1 MQAIRSFFG
10 HFIGNAH
17 SVKDFRI
24 QMRGNKALVLWS
36 LYLVL
41 LVLFAM
47 FTYGGVASQMRA
59 GMSAAEMQNRLQS
72 FYNTLMYLLQTAII
86 LIAPVLASASIVAD
100 DERGSIDLVLMA
112 PKSSTYYFAGL
123 VMSGM
128 RQLIFLLALSI
139 PVASLGVIMGGAT
152 WTDVLRSFTIFLFQG
167 LFYMCL
173 GVPVAVSTRKMV
185 PTVIG
190 SYVAIAIGSGILA
203 IMNAIMAP
211 AMLSGMMGGP
221 ALTTPTMP
229 LFSVLTPY
237 WHIAANAPL
246 TTVTPTLTIPTWAA
260 TILMSTLGV
269 AICMLGSAS
278 QMSRAGTPAVVA
290 TRIVGL
296 IIALLAGM
304 LISQIFSTMFGF
316 AGSSSAPSSAVYM
329 ITTALGGFILA
340 GIIMLIITTN
350 VVPYAFRDGEKF
362 FPNGMFSLKDAFMG
376 RPAGGMPY
384 SLLTFACLFG
394 PASYY
399 LFKGIF
405 LSTYSALTAFSVMFW
420 FLCASYMHF
429 GIFRFISPW
438 NGSVKTAR
446 RIGVLLIVGINV
458 GMAMLLAILDLAIKN
473 KNSLSLL
480 NPLHPYAE
488 LPEGVIVKGIV
499 LAILGGFLVKRS
511 EERRIKHPLM
521 KIKGQETA

>member
-1 MQAIRSFFG
+1 M
-10 HFIGNAH
+10 
-17 SVKDFRI
+17 KDFRI
-24 QMRGNKALVLWS
+24 QMRGNKALILWS

-59 GMSAAEMQNRLQS
+59 GMSAAEMQSRLQS

-173 GVPVAVSTRKMV
+173 GVPVAVSSRKMV

-190 SYVAIAIGSGILA
+190 SYVAIAVGSGILA
-203 IMNAIMAP
+203 LMNAIMSP

-221 ALTTPTMP
+221 TTSTPTMP

-237 WHIAANAPL
+237 WHIIVNAPM
-246 TTVTPTLTIPTWAA
+246 TAVTPTFLIPTWAA

-278 QMSRAGTPAVVA
+278 QMSRAGSPAVIA

-296 IIALLAGM
+296 IISLLIG
-304 LISQIFSTMFGF
+304 LLTSQMFSTIFGIGGASGTS
-316 AGSSSAPSSAVYM
+316 AGTSFM
-329 ITTALGGFILA
+329 ITTALSGFMLS
-340 GIIMLIITTN
+340 GFIMLIIVAN
-350 VVPYAFRDGEKF
+350 VVPYAFRDGEKY
-362 FPNGMFSLKDAFMG
+362 FPNGMFSVKDALKG
-376 RPAGGMPY
+376 KPAGGMTY
-384 SLLTFACLFG
+384 ALFAFACLFG
-394 PASYY
+394 PSGYY
-399 LFKGIF
+399 LFRGMF
-405 LSTYSALTAFSVMFW
+405 VSTYTALEAFAVMFW
-420 FLCASYMHF
+420 FLCAAFLYF
-429 GIFRFISPW
+429 GIFRFTSPW
-438 NGSVKTAR
+438 NGSVKSAR
-446 RIGVLLIVGINV
+446 RIGVLFIVGLNV
-458 GMAMLLAILDLAIKN
+458 GAGMLLAMVDLAFKTPGT
-473 KNSLSLL
+473 LSII
-480 NPLHPYAE
+480 NPMHPFAE
-488 LPEGVIVKGIV
+488 TPEGVIAKGIV
-499 LAILGGFLVKRS
+499 LAIVGGILVNRS

-521 KIKGQETA
+521 KIKGRETA